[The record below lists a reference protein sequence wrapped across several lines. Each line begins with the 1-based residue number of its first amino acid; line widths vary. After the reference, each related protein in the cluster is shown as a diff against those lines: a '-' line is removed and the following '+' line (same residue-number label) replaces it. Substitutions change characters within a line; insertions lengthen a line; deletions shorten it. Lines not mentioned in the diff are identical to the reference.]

1 MLIDVLVV
9 SVVSVMSVVSVVSVV
24 FVVVF
29 VVVLVVVFTVICFG
43 IPELCFKYVLSGA
56 RRTIHYNNNLLISC
70 THQVLTRSF
79 VFLVS
84 NILPSFL

>member
-1 MLIDVLVV
+1 MLIDVLAVLDIVLTIPLELLLVV
-9 SVVSVMSVVSVVSVV
+9 NLVVVLFVV
-24 FVVVF
+24 FFLILVF

-70 THQVLTRSF
+70 THQVW
-79 VFLVS
+79 
-84 NILPSFL
+84 